1 MAEMEAR
8 NRHIPDW
15 FTRIRTG
22 QVRLPRFQ
30 RLESWSHAEV
40 ASLLESVLRGLP
52 AGAALVLEV
61 GDRER
66 FISRPMPGA
75 PEPTEKPAEH
85 LLDGQQ
91 RLTALW
97 RSLNDLY
104 EDRSYFAFL
113 KEEGERDEEGREP
126 QVIQGVGRWH
136 RDSKKDGPKYPL
148 WADSPVEQYARG
160 LIPLY
165 LLQPGDMAKRV
176 REWCDTAARADI
188 SVSRDMET
196 RILSLRERVSSFN
209 IPFLSL
215 PVETPPHIAIRVF
228 VKLNTTSVELTPFD
242 ILVAQG
248 EAATGQSLRDLEI
261 DLRQRVPSLAEYVEP
276 GDLLLS
282 VAALREDRSSTEAS
296 FFRLNLGTIFRDW
309 DELADGV
316 REAFCF
322 LDEERVFD
330 RQRLPTVAVI
340 PVIAAL
346 WGISPKALDGH
357 GQARTLLRKYLW
369 RSFLT
374 RRYENQSATRAL
386 QDFRGLRSILTEES
400 PQVDVPLF
408 NEEEFPPPSTDELK
422 RAGWPKGR
430 EILARGIL
438 AVSLRSGG
446 HDLAD
451 DRPASRDSVKTREY
465 HHLFPDSL
473 LVQEGQM
480 AESDSYRAL
489 NCALVAWHT
498 NRNVAAK
505 EPLKYLRERIDKAAL
520 GEAEIRQR
528 LRTHVVPFDPLNVG
542 GYADEP
548 DAAARTDKIRRD
560 YEVFLEQRAEL
571 VGQAIAALWR
581 GEAWSP

>member
-30 RLESWSHAEV
+30 RLESWSHFEV

-104 EDRSYFAFL
+104 EDRSYFAFA
-113 KEEGERDEEGREP
+113 KEEGEREEEGREP
-126 QVIQGVGRWH
+126 QVVQGVGRWY
-136 RDSKKDGPKYPL
+136 RDSQKDGPKYPL

-228 VKLNTTSVELTPFD
+228 VKLNTTAVELTPFD

-261 DLRQRVPSLAEYVEP
+261 DLRRRVPSLAEYVVP

-296 FFRLNLGTIFRDW
+296 FFRLKLETIFRDW
-309 DELADGV
+309 DELAEGV

-322 LDEERVFD
+322 LEEERVFD
-330 RQRLPTVAVI
+330 KQRLPTVAVI

-374 RRYENQSATRAL
+374 RRYENQAATRAL

-408 NEEEFPPPSTDELK
+408 NEEEFPLPSTDELK

-430 EILARGIL
+430 DILARGIL

-528 LRTHVVPFDPLNVG
+528 LRTHVVPLDPLNVG

-571 VGQAIAALWR
+571 VGQAMTALWR
-581 GEAWSP
+581 GEVWSP

>member
-1 MAEMEAR
+1 MAEIEAR

-40 ASLLESVLRGLP
+40 TSLLESVLRGLP

-61 GDRER
+61 GDREH
-66 FISRPMPGA
+66 FISRTMPGA
-75 PEPTEKPAEH
+75 PEPIERANEH

-104 EDRSYFAFL
+104 EDRTYFAFM
-113 KEEGERDEEGREP
+113 DEDEVHDEDREP
-126 QVIQGVGRWH
+126 RVVTGVGRWT
-136 RDSKKDGPKYPL
+136 RTNGQKYPL
-148 WADSPVEQYARG
+148 WAESPVEQYRRG
-160 LIPLY
+160 LIPLH

-176 REWCDTAARADI
+176 RGWCDAATADI
-188 SVSRDMET
+188 ALSRDLET
-196 RILSLRERVSSFN
+196 RVLALRERVSSFN

-215 PVETPPHIAIRVF
+215 PVDTPPHLAIKVF

-248 EAATGQSLRDLEI
+248 EAATGLSLRDLEV
-261 DLRQRVPSLAEYVEP
+261 DLHQRVPLLSEYVLP

-282 VAALREDRSSTEAS
+282 VAALREDRSPTEAS
-296 FFRLNLGTIFRDW
+296 FFRLRLETVFREW

-316 REAFCF
+316 KEAVSF
-322 LDEERVFD
+322 LGEERVFD
-330 RQRLPTVAVI
+330 RQRLPTVAVV

-374 RRYENQSATRAL
+374 RRYENQAATRAL
-386 QDFRGLRSILTEES
+386 QDFRGLRSILKRES
-400 PQVDVPLF
+400 AQVDVPVF
-408 NEEEFPPPSTDELK
+408 NEDEYPLPSTDELK

-430 EILARGIL
+430 DILARAVL
-438 AVSLRSGG
+438 AVSLRGGG

-451 DRPASRDSVKTREY
+451 DRPATRDSVKTREY

-473 LVQEGQM
+473 LIQDGGL

-489 NCALVAWHT
+489 NCALITWHT
-498 NRNVAAK
+498 NRNIAAK
-505 EPLKYLRERIDKAAL
+505 EPLEYLKERIDKAAL
-520 GEAEIRQR
+520 GEAEIQQR
-528 LRTHVVPFDPLNVG
+528 LQTHVVPFNPLNVG

-548 DAAARTDKIRRD
+548 DANARTDKIRCD
-560 YEVFLEQRAEL
+560 YEAFLEQRAEL
-571 VGQAIAALWR
+571 VRKAIAALWT